1 MLTFVPVTVIAFLL
15 AIGSLIAI
23 HEYGHFR
30 VARALGFRVL
40 TFSIGFGKTLWSR
53 VGKDGVEYRLG
64 LLPLGGYVRLLDARE
79 GEVPAAEHAVSY
91 QGRPPW
97 ARILML
103 LAGPGANFLF
113 AIAAFWL
120 LFQMG
125 VPGLRPVVGEVR
137 PETPAAAAG
146 LQTGDELLSV
156 AGEVVQTRE
165 NAVLGLVSGVVDAG
179 TVSLRVRD
187 ARGGE
192 RSLELTVPAARRL
205 AATEP
210 GGWGQALGFSFSR
223 PLLPPVLGEVVAGKP
238 AALAGLRTGDRLLR
252 VGDVS
257 VTDFADVVAQV
268 EPRAGQRLAFEFER
282 EGARQ
287 TVFVTVAS
295 ALEDGV
301 TVGRIGV
308 APGVFGG
315 WPPGMETLE
324 KHGFFAALR
333 PALAETWSKSVLT
346 VKFMARMLTG
356 DVSVKNISGPL
367 SIATAAGV
375 TLLEGP
381 GYYLQFLAVISLS
394 LAVLN
399 LLPVPVLDGGQVVFQ
414 LAEWIKGSPLPER
427 VQQLTQQAGMLLLA
441 VLMGLAFYNDI
452 ARHFG

>member
-1 MLTFVPVTVIAFLL
+1 MLTFVPVTLIAFLL
-15 AIGSLIAI
+15 AIGLLIAI

-30 VARALGFRVL
+30 VARALGFKVL

-53 VGKDGVEYRLG
+53 VGKDGVEYRLA

-79 GEVPAAEHAVSY
+79 GEVSPAEHAVSY

-103 LAGPGANFLF
+103 LAGPGANFAF
-113 AIAAFWL
+113 ALVAFWV
-120 LFQMG
+120 LFQLG

-137 PETPAAAAG
+137 PGTPAAVAG
-146 LQTGDELLSV
+146 LRAGDEVLTV
-156 AGEVVQTRE
+156 AGEAVQTRE
-165 NAVLGLVSGVVDAG
+165 NAVLGLVSGVVDGG
-179 TVSLRVRD
+179 TVAVRVRD
-187 ARGGE
+187 SRGGE
-192 RSLELTVPAARRL
+192 RSLELVVPADRRL

-210 GGWGQALGFSFSR
+210 GGWSQALGFGFSR

-238 AALAGLRTGDRLLR
+238 AALAGLQTGDRLLR
-252 VGDVS
+252 VGG
-257 VTDFADVVAQV
+257 VTVKDFADVVAQV
-268 EPRAGQRLAFEFER
+268 TPRAGQRVMFEFER
-282 EGARQ
+282 DGSRQ
-287 TVFVTVAS
+287 TVEVAVAG

-324 KHGFFAALR
+324 KHGFFGAVG
-333 PALAETWSKSVLT
+333 PAVAETWDKSVLT
-346 VKFMARMLTG
+346 VKFLWRMLTG

-375 TLLEGP
+375 TALEGP

-414 LAEWIKGSPLPER
+414 LAEWVRGSPLPER

>member
-1 MLTFVPVTVIAFLL
+1 MLTFVPVTIIAFLV
-15 AIGSLIAI
+15 AIGLLISI

-53 VGKDGVEYRLG
+53 LGKDGVEYRIG
-64 LLPLGGYVRLLDARE
+64 LFPLGGYVRLLDARE
-79 GEVPAAEHAVSY
+79 GEVPAAEHAVSW

-113 AIAAFWL
+113 ALVAFWV
-120 LFQMG
+120 LFQAG

-137 PETPAAAAG
+137 PGTPAAVAG
-146 LQTGDELLSV
+146 LRAGDELV
-156 AGEVVQTRE
+156 AVGGEAVQTRE
-165 NAVLGLVSGVVDAG
+165 TAVLELVSGVVDAG
-179 TVSLRVRD
+179 AFTLRVRG
-187 ARGGE
+187 AEGGE
-192 RSLELTVPAARRL
+192 RSLAMELPAPRRL

-210 GGWGQALGFSFSR
+210 GGWSQAFGFGFSR
-223 PLLPPVLGEVVAGKP
+223 PLLPPVLGEVVPGKP
-238 AALAGLRTGDRLLR
+238 AALAGLQTGDRLLR
-252 VGDVS
+252 VGGVAIA
-257 VTDFADVVAQV
+257 DFADVVAQV
-268 EPRAGQRLAFEFER
+268 TPRAGQTLAFEFER
-282 EGARQ
+282 DGVRR
-287 TVFVTVAS
+287 TVQVAVAS

-324 KHGFFAALR
+324 KYGPLAAIG
-333 PALAETWSKSVLT
+333 PAAAETWSKSVLT
-346 VKFMARMLTG
+346 LKFLGRMLTG
-356 DVSVKNISGPL
+356 DVSVKNVSGPL

-375 TLLEGP
+375 TALEGP

-414 LAEWIKGSPLPER
+414 LAEWVKGSPLPER
-427 VQQLTQQAGMLLLA
+427 VQQLTQQVGMLLLA

>member
-1 MLTFVPVTVIAFLL
+1 V
-15 AIGSLIAI
+15 
-23 HEYGHFR
+23 
-30 VARALGFRVL
+30 
-40 TFSIGFGKTLWSR
+40 
-53 VGKDGVEYRLG
+53 
-64 LLPLGGYVRLLDARE
+64 
-79 GEVPAAEHAVSY
+79 
-91 QGRPPW
+91 
-97 ARILML
+97 
-103 LAGPGANFLF
+103 
-113 AIAAFWL
+113 
-120 LFQMG
+120 
-125 VPGLRPVVGEVR
+125 
-137 PETPAAAAG
+137 
-146 LQTGDELLSV
+146 
-156 AGEVVQTRE
+156 
-165 NAVLGLVSGVVDAG
+165 
-179 TVSLRVRD
+179 
-187 ARGGE
+187 
-192 RSLELTVPAARRL
+192 
-205 AATEP
+205 
-210 GGWGQALGFSFSR
+210 
-223 PLLPPVLGEVVAGKP
+223 
-238 AALAGLRTGDRLLR
+238 R
-252 VGDVS
+252 VGDVT
-257 VTDFADVVAQV
+257 VADFADVVAQV

-282 EGARQ
+282 GGARQ

-295 ALEDGV
+295 ALEGGA

-346 VKFMARMLTG
+346 VKFMFRMLTG

-375 TLLEGP
+375 TALEGP

-414 LAEWIKGSPLPER
+414 LAEWVKGSPLPER